1 MKNDFKITQEFY
13 KWLYHEQT
21 MFNTDNLNKRD
32 IEIAEETWKSA
43 LKKNIVNVQINKTV
57 VPEVYF
63 DSRLSYMEIESMVK
77 KDMIDELSRALKDYV
92 TFIEYVEPDTGNIK
106 WTAKIELKKGV

>member
-1 MKNDFKITQEFY
+1 MKNDFKTTQEFY

-43 LKKNIVNVQINKTV
+43 LKKNVVNVQINKTV
-57 VPEVYF
+57 TPELFF
-63 DSRLSYMEIESMVK
+63 DSKLTYMEIESMVK
-77 KDMIDELSRALKDYV
+77 QEMIHELTHIIKDHV

-106 WTAKIELKKGV
+106 WTMKIELKKGV